1 MKTLKE
7 SILSSTKTGKYF
19 INPKDIKTYD
29 AAFEYAKFLYGDK
42 VREEKTGLSSCTG
55 KQFIIT
61 FNKNLSMHVDCYNM
75 STHFFYIFFDG
86 DKNMIWESD
95 TLETN
100 EVDWEVLLN
109 PEKWCKEKT
118 KLYTKLVKKYEKKAI
133 KYYSDWGKRYEANQ
147 KAERYKRT
155 LATIEYIKKESSNI

>member
-19 INPKDIKTYD
+19 INPKEIKTYD
-29 AAFEYAKFLYGDK
+29 KAFEYAKFLYGDK
-42 VREEKTGLSSCTG
+42 VREDKTGASGEPG

-61 FNKNLSMHVDCYNM
+61 FNKKLSMNVDCYR
-75 STHFFYIFFDG
+75 STHFYYHFFNEDN
-86 DKNMIWESD
+86 DIIWESD
-95 TLETN
+95 HLETD

-118 KLYTKLVKKYEKKAI
+118 KLYEKLVKKYEKQVI
-133 KYYSDWGKRYEANQ
+133 KYYSDWNKRYDANQ
-147 KAERYKRT
+147 KVERAKRK
-155 LATIEYIKKESSNI
+155 LDTIEYIRKESNNI